1 MAQKDQ
7 VLDGKYAVVTGG
19 GRGIG
24 RGVSLALAKAG
35 AGVAILELDAET
47 GPRTADEITELGG
60 RAVALAGSVRDAS
73 DCAAI
78 VARAVDEF
86 GGVDILVN
94 NAQQVP
100 MGPLSACTDDDMFTA
115 WESGTLA
122 TFRLMNLCYPVMK
135 ARGGGSIVNL
145 GSGAGTEGVVG
156 LAAYAAAKE
165 GIRGLTKVAAKEWGP
180 DGIRVNTVCPWA
192 SSDYWERLPDAQRQA
207 QLRHNPL
214 RRIGD
219 CEADVGAMVV
229 FLASDAASYVTAQ
242 TVMVDGGNMGFR

>member
-1 MAQKDQ
+1 MT
-7 VLDGKYAVVTGG
+7 LEGKHAIVTGG

-24 RGVSLALAKAG
+24 RGIALALAKAG
-35 AGVAILELDAET
+35 AGVAVLELDQQT
-47 GPRTADEITELGG
+47 GPRTVGEITGLGG
-60 RAVALAGSVRDAS
+60 RALSVAGSVREAD
-73 DCAAI
+73 DCAAV
-78 VARAVDEF
+78 VARAVGEF

-100 MGPLSACTDDDMFTA
+100 MGPLATCTDDDMRVA

-122 TFRLMNLCYPVMK
+122 TFRLMQLCYPVMK
-135 ARGGGSIVNL
+135 ERGGGSIVNL
-145 GSGAGTEGVVG
+145 GSGAGTEGVIG

-192 SSDYWERLPDAQRQA
+192 ASDYWDLLPEAQRQA

-219 CEADVGAMVV
+219 CEADVGAMVA

-242 TVMVDGGNMGFR
+242 TIMVDGGNMGFR

>member
-1 MAQKDQ
+1 M
-7 VLDGKYAVVTGG
+7 
-19 GRGIG
+19 
-24 RGVSLALAKAG
+24 
-35 AGVAILELDAET
+35 
-47 GPRTADEITELGG
+47 
-60 RAVALAGSVRDAS
+60 
-73 DCAAI
+73 
-78 VARAVDEF
+78 ARAVDEL

-100 MGPLSACTDDDMFTA
+100 MGPLVACSDDDMLVA

-122 TFRLMNLCYPVMK
+122 TFRLMKLCHPVMK
-135 ARGGGSIVNL
+135 ERSGGSIVNL

-156 LAAYAAAKE
+156 LGAYAAAKE

-192 SSDYWERLPDAQRQA
+192 ASDYWDLLPDRQRQA

-219 CEADVGAMVV
+219 CEADVGAMVA

-242 TVMVDGGNMGFR
+242 TIMVDGGNMGFR